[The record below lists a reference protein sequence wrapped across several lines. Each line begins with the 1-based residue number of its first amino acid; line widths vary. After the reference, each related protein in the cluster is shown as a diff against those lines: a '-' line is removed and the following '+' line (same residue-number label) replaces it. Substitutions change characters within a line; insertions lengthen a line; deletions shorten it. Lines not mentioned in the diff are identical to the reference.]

1 MRAKLGQNSND
12 DSGSAFV
19 GLTAQFANIIDR
31 NSQVDSLSYTD
42 QKRELTI
49 EVMLESYAELDVIKD
64 KLARNGVAVEVVSA
78 EQVDAGARS
87 RLRVRY
93 SQ

>member
-1 MRAKLGQNSND
+1 
-12 DSGSAFV
+12 
-19 GLTAQFANIIDR
+19 
-31 NSQVDSLSYTD
+31 
-42 QKRELTI
+42 
-49 EVMLESYAELDVIKD
+49 MLESYAELDVIKD